1 MSWQKTAW
9 VGLGLLGVSPAG
21 IVRAEPAGL
30 DLAEAIATAKRGHPE
45 IIRARALVMAADKRV
60 DILGTALN
68 PEVGASVSAGV
79 GAVPPLEFFDPRVSA
94 DAGLSLGWTLIDFGR
109 TRAAERAGRR
119 AVEAS
124 KVDIAALERDIA
136 LGVEEAFYQALA
148 AHELV
153 SVAVVNFEAEKRHR
167 EEAERFVAAGQRAA
181 IDVARAKTQEARAR
195 TELVRAQAGAQL
207 SLVYLA
213 RAMGVG
219 AVPTGV
225 SGAWPTATVEGPV
238 GSRQVGSQLEA
249 ALAGRVEVQAAKAR
263 IEASERAA
271 EAAELGTAPLLRA
284 DARVGVGSRDLETWD
299 PSWTAGLTLSWPF
312 LDGGRSAAEAE
323 AARAEARASE
333 VVLDQLAYVI
343 AAEVQ
348 AEEVALVSAAAEVE
362 AANAAREAADVEH
375 RLAEA
380 RWKEGLGSG
389 IELADAQARLTATG
403 AERTRA
409 ELSRALALVRLKRAL
424 GGG

>member
-1 MSWQKTAW
+1 MRWRESLVMALLS
-9 VGLGLLGVSPAG
+9 VGGPSLVEVA
-21 IVRAEPAGL
+21 RAEPAGL
-30 DLAEAIATAKRGHPE
+30 GLADAIATARDKHPE
-45 IIRARALVMAADKRV
+45 ILRARALVLAADKRV

-68 PEVGASVSAGV
+68 PELAASVSTGV

-94 DAGLSLGWTLIDFGR
+94 DAGLTLGWTLVDFGR
-109 TRAAERAGRR
+109 TRAAERASRR

-124 KVDIAALERDIA
+124 RVDIAALERDIA

-167 EEAERFVAAGQRAA
+167 EEAERFVQAGQRAA

-213 RAMGVG
+213 RAMGVSE
-219 AVPTGV
+219 VPAGV
-225 SGAWPTATVEGPV
+225 SGAWPTAMVDGQVET
-238 GSRQVGSQLEA
+238 
-249 ALAGRVEVQAAKAR
+249 ALAGRVEVQAARAR

-271 EAAELGTAPLLRA
+271 EAAELGTAPILRA

-312 LDGGRSAAEAE
+312 LDGGRAAAEAE

-348 AEEVALVSAAAEVE
+348 AEEVALVAAAAEVE
-362 AANAAREAADVEH
+362 AAQAAREAAEVELK
-375 RLAEA
+375 LAQA

-389 IELADAQARLTATG
+389 IELADALARLNVTA
-403 AERTRA
+403 ADRTRA
-409 ELSRALALVRLKRAL
+409 ELSRALALIRLKRAL
-424 GGG
+424 GGAAAQ

>member
-1 MSWQKTAW
+1 MRWQSTTVIALLSVGGSSWVEVA
-9 VGLGLLGVSPAG
+9 
-21 IVRAEPAGL
+21 RAEPAGL
-30 DLAEAIATAKRGHPE
+30 GLAEAIATARSSHPE
-45 IIRARALVMAADKRV
+45 ILRARALVVAADKRV

-68 PEVGASVSAGV
+68 PELAASVSAGV
-79 GAVPPLEFFDPRVSA
+79 GAVPPLEFFDPRASA
-94 DAGLSLGWTLIDFGR
+94 DAGLSLGWTLVDFGR
-109 TRAAERAGRR
+109 TRAAERAARR
-119 AVEAS
+119 SVEAS

-167 EEAERFVAAGQRAA
+167 EEAERFVQAGQRAA
-181 IDVARAKTQEARAR
+181 IDVARARTQEARAR
-195 TELVRAQAGAQL
+195 TELVRAEAGARL

-213 RAMGVG
+213 RAMGVS

-225 SGAWPTATVEGPV
+225 AGAWPSATVEGRV
-238 GSRQVGSQLEA
+238 EA
-249 ALAGRVEVQAAKAR
+249 ALANRVEVQAAKAR

-299 PSWTAGLTLSWPF
+299 PTWTAALTLSWPF

-323 AARAEARASE
+323 AARAEARANE

-409 ELSRALALVRLKRAL
+409 ELSRALALIRLKRAL

>member
-1 MSWQKTAW
+1 MRWQQVVWASFFSVGASVPAW
-9 VGLGLLGVSPAG
+9 
-21 IVRAEPAGL
+21 AEPGDAAGL
-30 DLAEAIATAKRGHPE
+30 RLGDAIGTAKAGHPE
-45 IIRARALVMAADKRV
+45 ILRARALIAAADKRV
-60 DILGTALN
+60 DIIGTALN
-68 PEVGASVSAGV
+68 PAVGASVSAGV
-79 GAVPPLEFFDPRVSA
+79 GAVPPLDFFDPRASA
-94 DAGLSLGWTLIDFGR
+94 DAGLSLGWTLVDFGR
-109 TRAAERAGRR
+109 TRAAERAARR

-124 KVDIAALERDIA
+124 KVDIAALERDIG

-153 SVAVVNFEAEKRHR
+153 SVAVVNYEAEKRHR

-195 TELVRAQAGAQL
+195 TEVVRAEAGAKL

-213 RAMGVG
+213 RAMGVTE
-219 AVPTGV
+219 VPVAV
-225 SGAWPTATVEGPV
+225 SGAWPTDAAAGGRV
-238 GSRQVGSQLEA
+238 EA
-249 ALAGRVEVQAAKAR
+249 ALGQRVEVQAAKAR

-284 DARVGVGSRDLETWD
+284 DARVGVGSRDFEAWD

-323 AARAEARASE
+323 AARAEARANE
-333 VVLDQLAYVI
+333 VVLDQLGYLI

-348 AEEVALVSAAAEVE
+348 AEQVALLSAAAEVD
-362 AANAAREAADVEH
+362 AAQAAREAADVEL

>member
-1 MSWQKTAW
+1 MRWQQMIWASFLSVGASGPAW
-9 VGLGLLGVSPAG
+9 
-21 IVRAEPAGL
+21 AEPGDAAGL
-30 DLAEAIATAKRGHPE
+30 RLGDAITTAKAGHPE
-45 IIRARALVMAADKRV
+45 ILRARALVVAADKRV

-79 GAVPPLEFFDPRVSA
+79 GAVPPLDFFDPRASA
-94 DAGLSLGWTLIDFGR
+94 DAGLALGWTLVDFGR
-109 TRAAERAGRR
+109 TRAAERAARR
-119 AVEAS
+119 SVEAS
-124 KVDIAALERDIA
+124 QVDISALERDIA

-153 SVAVVNFEAEKRHR
+153 SVAVVNYEAEKRHR

-181 IDVARAKTQEARAR
+181 IDVARARTQEARAK
-195 TELVRAQAGAQL
+195 TELVRAEAGAKL

-213 RAMGVG
+213 RAMGVST
-219 AVPTGV
+219 VPAGV
-225 SGAWPTATVEGPV
+225 AGAWPSAAVEARV
-238 GSRQVGSQLEA
+238 EA
-249 ALAGRVEVQAAKAR
+249 ALANRVEVQAARAR

-284 DARVGVGSRDLETWD
+284 DARVGFGSRDLETWD

-312 LDGGRSAAEAE
+312 LDGGRSSAEAE
-323 AARAEARASE
+323 AARAEARANE
-333 VVLDQLAYVI
+333 IVLDQLGYVI

-362 AANAAREAADVEH
+362 AASAAREAAEVELK
-375 RLAEA
+375 LAEA

-409 ELSRALALVRLKRAL
+409 ELSRALALIRLKRAL

>member
-1 MSWQKTAW
+1 MRWQQMIWASFLW
-9 VGLGLLGVSPAG
+9 VGASGQAW
-21 IVRAEPAGL
+21 AEPGDAAGL
-30 DLAEAIATAKRGHPE
+30 RLADAITTAKAGHPE
-45 IIRARALVMAADKRV
+45 ILRARALVVAADKRV

-94 DAGLSLGWTLIDFGR
+94 DVGLSLGWTLVDFGR

-124 KVDIAALERDIA
+124 KVDISALERDIA

-153 SVAVVNFEAEKRHR
+153 SVAVVNYEAEKRHR

-195 TELVRAQAGAQL
+195 TEVVRAEAGAKL

-213 RAMGVG
+213 RAMGVS
-219 AVPTGV
+219 AVPAGV
-225 SGAWPTATVEGPV
+225 AGAWPSAAVEARV
-238 GSRQVGSQLEA
+238 EA
-249 ALAGRVEVQAAKAR
+249 ALANRVEVQAAKAR

-284 DARVGVGSRDLETWD
+284 DARVGVGSRDLEAWD

-323 AARAEARASE
+323 ASRAEARASE

-362 AANAAREAADVEH
+362 AANAAREAAEVEL